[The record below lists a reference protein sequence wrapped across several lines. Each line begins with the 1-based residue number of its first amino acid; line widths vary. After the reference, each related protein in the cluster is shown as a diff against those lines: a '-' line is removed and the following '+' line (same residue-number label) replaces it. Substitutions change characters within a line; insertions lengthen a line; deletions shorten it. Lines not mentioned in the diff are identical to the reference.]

1 MSIFFGIIEVL
12 KSALS
17 FVKELRDWF
26 TRRLHRS
33 SLFRDKKIIV
43 ISSTMIQTKL
53 IPELFDWGQ
62 LLGRVQFGSDMT

>member
-17 FVKELRDWF
+17 FVKELRDGF